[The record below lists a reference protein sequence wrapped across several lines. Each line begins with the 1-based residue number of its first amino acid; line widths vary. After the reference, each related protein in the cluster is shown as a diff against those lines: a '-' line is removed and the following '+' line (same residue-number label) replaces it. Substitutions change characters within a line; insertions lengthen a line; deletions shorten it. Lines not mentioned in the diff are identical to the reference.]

1 MNFGDGE
8 SPDRRILAGL
18 PEPRRVLLANVPARL
33 VLKPV
38 VRAREHCPALV
49 PDDLLVVQEADAQQA
64 IKNLASELRSVPDVR
79 HLETRNQ
86 REGFGPIGARVTG
99 DRRLRVAFSALLHI
113 ARFSGPMAVQ
123 AGTIAPFGIQ
133 FDSVGRISHHQSRLA
148 LAEKSSNSFGTGG
161 VSTEH
166 SVRTKQPQIAGAGH
180 GRFGKRRRRIGVLL
194 VIQRK
199 QIVDLAWVESRQ

>member
-18 PEPRRVLLANVPARL
+18 PDPRRVLLANVPARL
-33 VLKPV
+33 VLKPG

-99 DRRLRVAFSALLHI
+99 DRRLRVTFGALLHL
-113 ARFSGPMAVQ
+113 ARLSGPMAVQ
-123 AGTIAPFGIQ
+123 PSTITP
-133 FDSVGRISHHQSRLA
+133 
-148 LAEKSSNSFGTGG
+148 
-161 VSTEH
+161 
-166 SVRTKQPQIAGAGH
+166 
-180 GRFGKRRRRIGVLL
+180 
-194 VIQRK
+194 
-199 QIVDLAWVESRQ
+199 